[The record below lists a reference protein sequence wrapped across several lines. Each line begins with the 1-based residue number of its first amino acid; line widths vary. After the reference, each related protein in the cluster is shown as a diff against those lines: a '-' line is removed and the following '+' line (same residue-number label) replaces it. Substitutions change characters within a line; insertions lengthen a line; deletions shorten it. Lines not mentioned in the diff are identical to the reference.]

1 MTYEIRVVFQSFEAY
16 RSAVEGLYRAFG
28 VDLPGMAIETTSNGV
43 LEEPTG
49 AVIPRAVVPLDTFL
63 AEDPLGLADEPYVFN
78 VEDRTRT

>member
-28 VDLPGMAIETTSNGV
+28 VDLPGMAIETTSNGA

-49 AVIPRAVVPLDTFL
+49 AVLPRAVVPLDTFL